1 MKKEPIPTQ
10 AEHMYSERTDRAW
23 NRIRETIEGEPMG
36 VPDQKLPFIRQSWR
50 MVAAI
55 VLLAAISAALWLFVK
70 PISHSVKV
78 KTKWNQ
84 KQFVLPDG
92 SIVYLNGNSILTYP
106 AKFSAS
112 QRRVE
117 LKGEAFFKVTKERSR
132 PFIIQTNDA
141 TVQVYGTTFNVRSLS
156 NKHRVE
162 VWVNSGLVG
171 LSPNNKKSGA
181 IILHKGEFGLLEGGE
196 AKKLPLDAPNYVSW
210 HTKVFRFESTPLPK
224 VVAVLSRAYAKP
236 VVLADSSLRQLK
248 LTASFDGARLD
259 TVIKSICMTF
269 DLSWEEKKNE
279 ITLRISK

>member
-10 AEHMYSERTDRAW
+10 AGQMYSERTDLAW
-23 NRIRETIEGEPMG
+23 NRIRETIESEQTG
-36 VPDQKLPFIRQSWR
+36 VHDQKLPFVRQTWR

-55 VLLAAISAALWLFVK
+55 MLLAGISAALWLSVRPK
-70 PISHSVKV
+70 SHAV
-78 KTKWNQ
+78 KTTWNQ
-84 KQFVLPDG
+84 KQFILPDG
-92 SIVYLNGNSILTYP
+92 STVYLNGNSILTYP

-117 LKGEAFFKVTKERSR
+117 LKGEAFFKVTKEPSR

-141 TVQVYGTTFNVRSLS
+141 KVQVYGTSFNVRSLS

-171 LSPNNKKSGA
+171 LSPNNTKSGA
-181 IILHKGEFGLLEGGE
+181 IILHKGEFGLLEGGK
-196 AKKLPLDAPNYVSW
+196 AKKLPLDEPNYVSW
-210 HTKVFRFESTPLPK
+210 HTKVFRFDGTPLPK

-248 LTASFDGARLD
+248 LTASFDGARLN
-259 TVIKSICMTF
+259 TVIKSICLTF
-269 DLSWEEKKNE
+269 DLSWEEKNNE